1 MMKINHRKIQLLVAI
16 AFLASLA
23 GISHGTE
30 VLQWSG
36 ETNTAG
42 AFIDAS
48 GNGNTGDADG
58 GATLAISAPG
68 LVGNAIYLDGNGA
81 FVQNWNT
88 TGLPTLAADTW
99 SMNAYVKFDAA
110 AENWAQIYN
119 FGSGS
124 YDTKNRGLVTISPP
138 DPPTLRFV
146 TSSAGDD
153 QLFTTAITDVGVW
166 HMFTVTC
173 DGANI
178 TMYRDGTQIG
188 TEPYTSGAGTI
199 TLADGDPRA
208 MVGRPGWST
217 YIEGLVDEFTIWD
230 NTLNQT
236 EINVLAQALVPEPA
250 SMLIMSSFIFAFLL
264 KRK

>member
-1 MMKINHRKIQLLVAI
+1 MKICYKKIQLVVAI

-23 GISHGTE
+23 GISHGVE

-36 ETNTAG
+36 EMTG
-42 AFIDAS
+42 GIFDDAS
-48 GNGNTGDADG
+48 GNGNTGDPHLA
-58 GATLAISAPG
+58 ATNAPG

-81 FVQNWNT
+81 LVQNWGT
-88 TGLPTLAADTW
+88 AGLPTLAANTW
-99 SMNAYVKFDAA
+99 SMNAYVKLDTA

-119 FGSGS
+119 FGSGA
-124 YDTKNRGLVTISPP
+124 YDTKNRGLVGVVDGGNPA
-138 DPPTLRFV
+138 DVRFV

-153 QLFTTAITDVGVW
+153 QLWTGSLWDVGVW

-188 TEPYTSGAGTI
+188 TEPYNSGAGTI

-208 MVGRPGWST
+208 MVGRSGWGQV
-217 YIEGLVDEFTIWD
+217 IEGLVDEFTIWD
-230 NTLNQT
+230 NTLTQG
-236 EINVLAQALVPEPA
+236 EITVLAQVLVPEPTT
-250 SMLIMSSFIFAFLL
+250 MLIMTSFIFAFILR
-264 KRK
+264 RK